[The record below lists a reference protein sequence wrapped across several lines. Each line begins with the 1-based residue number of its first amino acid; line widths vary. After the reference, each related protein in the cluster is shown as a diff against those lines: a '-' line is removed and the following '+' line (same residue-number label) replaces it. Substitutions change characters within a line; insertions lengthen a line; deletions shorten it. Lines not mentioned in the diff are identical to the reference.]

1 MSRET
6 PDQPTGHLAGITSA
20 RRPPSLAIL
29 LATFN
34 GERFLGRQLDSIGA
48 QVFTDWALWVS
59 DDRSTDQTIAI
70 LDARRRQWN
79 GRLTIKPGP
88 ARGFRANFL
97 ALACDSAIEADFFAF
112 CDQDDV
118 WDADKLAVA
127 MRWLETVPA
136 GVPALYCARTRLI
149 DENDMPCGF
158 SPLFAKPPV
167 FRNAIVQSIA
177 GGNTMVFNRAARALL
192 IEAGAD
198 VAVQTHDWWLYILV
212 TACGGRAFYDR
223 VPKVGYRQH
232 GANLVGSNSSWR
244 GRLRRA
250 GRILIGHFKAM
261 NDCNIEA
268 LQRVRHRL
276 SPDSL
281 RVLDEFAAAR
291 RGGLVRRVLGVRR
304 AGVFCQTP
312 LSNLALNAS
321 TLLKKI

>member
-1 MSRET
+1 M
-6 PDQPTGHLAGITSA
+6 PDQPSHHAADPGAAGSA
-20 RRPPSLAIL
+20 PPRLAIL
-29 LATFN
+29 LATLN
-34 GERFLGRQLDSIGA
+34 GERFLARQLDSIKA
-48 QVFTDWALWVS
+48 QTFTGWALWVS
-59 DDRSTDQTIAI
+59 DDHSIDRTLAI
-70 LDARRRQWN
+70 LDTCRAQWG
-79 GRLTIKPGP
+79 GRLTVRPGP

-97 ALACDSAIEADFFAF
+97 ALACDASIEADYFAF

-118 WDADKLAVA
+118 WDADKLEVA

-136 GVPALYCARTRLI
+136 DVPALYCARTRLI
-149 DENDMPCGF
+149 DANGNALGF

-192 IEAGAD
+192 LEAGAD
-198 VAVQTHDWWLYILV
+198 VVVQTHDWWLYILV
-212 TACGGRAFYDR
+212 TACGGRAYYDR

-232 GANLVGSNSSWR
+232 GANLVGSNASWR
-244 GRLRRA
+244 GRLHRA
-250 GRILIGHFKAM
+250 CRILIGHFKVM
-261 NDCNIEA
+261 NDCNIGA

-291 RGGLVRRVLGVRR
+291 RGGLIARVAGVRR
-304 AGVFCQTP
+304 AGVFCQTR

-321 TLLKKI
+321 TLLKKL